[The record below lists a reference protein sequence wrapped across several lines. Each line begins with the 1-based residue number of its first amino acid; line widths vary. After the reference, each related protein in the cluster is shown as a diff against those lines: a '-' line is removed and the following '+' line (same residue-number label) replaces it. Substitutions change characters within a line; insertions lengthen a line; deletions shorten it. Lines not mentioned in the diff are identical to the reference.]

1 MPLNN
6 EIAERS
12 GIVKA
17 RLAKLGS
24 FIPENDIWIAA
35 TCLVQD
41 FTLASR
47 DGHFDSVER
56 LHMARW
62 A

>member
-47 DGHFDSVER
+47 DGHSDSVER